1 MRKKICLVIIT
12 ILVVTALPAFAE
24 KAKGPEVSGSVS
36 VDVMSNYVWRG
47 QRLSEKFAVQPSV
60 GITYNGY
67 GANLWSNWDSDY
79 SGGNNGEVSETDL
92 TLNYT
97 FSIDKLSLDV
107 GYIYYGLE
115 AATDTQE
122 IYVSAGYDTLLSP
135 ALTIYYDYEEGEG
148 AFIVASIGHSLS
160 LSEGI
165 SLDLGAS
172 AGYNARNKIMGTDE
186 DSNYF
191 NGFYNGEVS
200 ASVSIPVTDAVSVA
214 PVIAYTFPLSND
226 AENAI
231 KAADAGGDNEDEI
244 IYGGVSISLNF

>member
-1 MRKKICLVIIT
+1 MNKTLIAVLTAV
-12 ILVVTALPAFAE
+12 LLLSLSVTLYAE
-24 KAKGPEVSGSVS
+24 EKNVSGSVS
-36 VDVMSNYVWRG
+36 ADVMSNYVWRG

-60 GITYNGY
+60 GITYNGF
-67 GANLWSNWDSDY
+67 GANLWSNFDSDY

-97 FSIDKLSLDV
+97 FSIDKLSLDI

-122 IYVSAGYDTLLSP
+122 IYISAGYDTLLSP
-135 ALTIYYDYEEGEG
+135 ALTFYYDYEEGEG
-148 AFIVASIGHSLS
+148 AFIVASIGHSFT
-160 LSEGI
+160 LSEGF

-191 NGFYNGEVS
+191 NGLYNGEVS
-200 ASVSIPVTDAVSVA
+200 ASVSIPVTDAISVA
-214 PVIAYTFPLSND
+214 PVIGWTFPLSND

-231 KAADAGGDNEDEI
+231 EAADAGGDNKSEI
-244 IYGGVSISLNF
+244 IYGGVSASLSF